1 MDSIFRNT
9 CKELDGPNRRLKVA
23 QIDPCG
29 PRMQGPSPALRAS
42 SSVSHA
48 CAMPRDSCRRKSEDI
63 LFTNKKR
70 AFSFLKLL
78 VKEESLLLGSED
90 VTD

>member
-23 QIDPCG
+23 QIYPCG
-29 PRMQGPSPALRAS
+29 PRIQGPSPALCAS
-42 SSVSHA
+42 SSVSHV
-48 CAMPRDSCRRKSEDI
+48 CAMPRDSCRRKSDDI

-70 AFSFLKLL
+70 DFLFLKLL
-78 VKEESLLLGSED
+78 VKEESLLLGNED
-90 VTD
+90 